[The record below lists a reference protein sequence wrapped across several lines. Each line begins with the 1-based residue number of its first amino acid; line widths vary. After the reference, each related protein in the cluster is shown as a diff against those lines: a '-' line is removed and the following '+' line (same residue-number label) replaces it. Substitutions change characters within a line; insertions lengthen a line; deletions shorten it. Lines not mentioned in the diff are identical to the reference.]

1 MRSRRTAGGGIL
13 ATVAGMLLVS
23 CAAPSAQTGDPATWE
38 LADGAGVSVQST
50 TIEVLATRLAC
61 ASGVTGALED
71 PVVDYRD
78 DEIVIRIDAVYDGDA
93 AADCQGNNAVPV
105 SVALTEPV
113 GDRVLVDGACRLPP
127 AADTAFCESPVR
139 WSP

>member
-38 LADGAGVSVQST
+38 LADGAGVSVKST

-71 PVVDYRD
+71 PVVAYGG
-78 DEIVIRIDAVYDGDA
+78 DEIVIRIDAVDNGVDA
-93 AADCQGNNAVPV
+93 ATCQGNDAVPV
-105 SVALTEPV
+105 SVALSEPV
-113 GDRVLVDGACRLPP
+113 GDRDLVDGACRLRP
-127 AADTAFCESPVR
+127 AADTALCENPVR